1 MAPTP
6 VDPMPPAPQDLLR
19 RLPSVDQVLLESS
32 LADLLAR
39 EPRPVVLREVR
50 RLLDEIRARLR
61 AGDGRDASVP
71 SASDVA
77 AEAARRVSA
86 RPRGPRRVLNAT
98 GIVLH
103 TNLGRARLAEEV
115 ADALLEVARG
125 ACDLEIDLET
135 GRRSFRGHWVEQR
148 LVDITGAEAALVV
161 NNNAGALVLALNE
174 LAQGRE
180 AVVSRGELVEIGGSF
195 RLPDVMARTGARLVE
210 VGTTNRTHLVDYER
224 AIGPDTAILLRVH
237 RSNFR
242 QDGFVSSPE
251 LKDLAELARRRGVL
265 FLHDLGSGSLYET
278 PATRSEP
285 RLTESLAAGV
295 DVVTMSGD
303 KLLGG
308 PQAGILL
315 GRAEIVDR
323 MRRNPLARALRVD
336 KFTIAALAAT
346 LDLLEDA
353 ERARERLPVLRSLCA
368 GADSLAARAGAIVGG
383 LAGLPGLHAQ
393 SVESSS
399 EVGGG
404 AVPAEGLPTTACAL
418 SHDRLSAEELAREL
432 RRLPTPVIGRI
443 AEDRVLLDPRTL
455 DPSED
460 DECVRLIR
468 ARFGGTGGG

>member
-1 MAPTP
+1 
-6 VDPMPPAPQDLLR
+6 MPPKPSSLQDLLR
-19 RLPSVDQVLLESS
+19 RIPSVDQVLLEDP
-32 LADLLAR
+32 LVQLLAR
-39 EPRPVVLREVR
+39 EPRPLVLREVR
-50 RLLDEIRARLR
+50 RALDAIREGLR
-61 AGDGRDASVP
+61 SAGV
-71 SASDVA
+71 
-77 AEAARRVSA
+77 EAAVPGAREVALDAVRRVSE
-86 RPRGPRRVLNAT
+86 RRRGPRRVLNAT

-115 ADALLEVARG
+115 VAALAEVARG

-135 GRRSFRGHWVEQR
+135 GRRSSRGAHVEQR
-148 LVDITGAEAALVV
+148 LVEITGAPAALVV

-210 VGTTNRTHLVDYER
+210 VGTTNRTHLSDYEL
-224 AIGPDTAILLRVH
+224 AIGPQTAILLKVH

-242 QDGFVSSPE
+242 QDGFVAEPKLE
-251 LKDLAELARRRGVL
+251 ELAALAHDRGVL
-265 FLHDLGSGSLYET
+265 LLHDLGSGALHDT
-278 PATRSEP
+278 PATKSEP
-285 RLTESLAAGV
+285 KLTESLAAGV

-315 GRAEIVDR
+315 GSREVLDR
-323 MRRNPLARALRVD
+323 LRRNPLARALRVD

-353 ERARERLPVLRSLCA
+353 ERARERVPVLQALCA
-368 GADSLAARAGAIVGG
+368 EPETLAARAEAMVRG
-383 LAGLPGLHAQ
+383 LGSVPGLTAR
-393 SVESSS
+393 SIASTS

-418 SHDRLSAEELAREL
+418 SHDGLPAEELAREL

-443 AEDRVLLDPRTL
+443 AEERVLLDPRTL
-455 DPSED
+455 DPRED
-460 DECVRLIR
+460 EECVRLIR
-468 ARFGGTGGG
+468 ARFGGTGGR

>member
-1 MAPTP
+1 M
-6 VDPMPPAPQDLLR
+6 DPMPPALQDLLR
-19 RLPSVDQVLLESS
+19 RLPSVDQVLLESG
-32 LADLLAR
+32 LTDVLAR
-39 EPRPVVLREVR
+39 EPRPLVVREVR

-61 AGDGRDASVP
+61 GGAGDAASVP

-77 AEAARRVSA
+77 AEASRRVSA

-148 LVDITGAEAALVV
+148 LMDITGAEAALVV

-195 RLPDVMARTGARLVE
+195 RLPDVMARTGAQLVE
-210 VGTTNRTHLVDYER
+210 VGTTNRTHLADYER

-242 QDGFVSSPE
+242 QDGFVTSPE

-265 FLHDLGSGSLYET
+265 FLHDLGSGSLHET

-285 RLTESLAAGV
+285 RLTDSLAAGV

-315 GRAEIVDR
+315 GRAEILDR
-323 MRRNPLARALRVD
+323 LRRNPLARALRVD

-353 ERARERLPVLRSLCA
+353 ERARERLPVLRALCA
-368 GADSLAARAGAIVGG
+368 GAASLAARAGAIVRE
-383 LAGLPGLHAQ
+383 LAGLPGLHVR

-460 DECVRLIR
+460 EECVRLIR

>member
-1 MAPTP
+1 VPSTSP
-6 VDPMPPAPQDLLR
+6 RSLPPSLQDLLR
-19 RLPSVDQVLLESS
+19 RIPSVDQVLLEAP
-32 LADLLAR
+32 LAEALAR
-39 EPRPVVLREVR
+39 EPRPIVVREVR
-50 RLLDEIRARLR
+50 RALDAIRDALR
-61 AGDGRDASVP
+61 AAPAPASVP
-71 SASDVA
+71 GAHDVA
-77 AEAARRVSA
+77 VEAARRVSE

-103 TNLGRARLAEEV
+103 TNLGRARLADEV
-115 ADALLEVARG
+115 ADALVEVARG
-125 ACDLEIDLET
+125 ACDLELDLDT
-135 GRRSFRGHWVEQR
+135 GRRSSRGGRVEQR
-148 LVDITGAEAALVV
+148 LVEITGAPAALVV

-210 VGTTNRTHLVDYER
+210 VGTTNRTHLADYER
-224 AIGPDTAILLRVH
+224 AIGPDTAILLKVH

-242 QDGFVSSPE
+242 QDGFVATP
-251 LKDLAELARRRGVL
+251 DLAELVDLARRRGVL
-265 FLHDLGSGSLYET
+265 VLHDLGSGSLHDT

-285 RLTESLAAGV
+285 KLTESLAAGV

-315 GRAEIVDR
+315 GAPEVLDR
-323 MRRNPLARALRVD
+323 LRRNPLARALRVD

-353 ERARERLPVLRSLCA
+353 ERARERLPVLQALCA
-368 GADSLAARAGAIVGG
+368 APESLAARADAMVRGLGG
-383 LAGLPGLHAQ
+383 VAGLTAR
-393 SVESSS
+393 SVASQS

-418 SHDRLSAEELAREL
+418 SHEGLSAEALAREL

-443 AEDRVLLDPRTL
+443 VDDRVLLDPRAL

-460 DECVRLIR
+460 EECVRLIR